1 MTAVMRWT
9 WLKLHVVTDLSEN
22 IMVTISCIYG
32 SATFSQLHYSLTP
45 RTSINI
51 DAQPLPANGLSR
63 GELTDVVA
71 TYPKDPAGSSSS
83 RIESVNDNHI
93 EMHIQ
98 TIGLSFKICFK
109 ILRGT
114 DLFFHTLITF
124 FDILKSLSHRN
135 I

>member
-22 IMVTISCIYG
+22 IMVTISCIHG

-98 TIGLSFKICFK
+98 TRIIFQNLYQNFARDRFVFSYTYYVFRYIKIA
-109 ILRGT
+109 IP
-114 DLFFHTLITF
+114 
-124 FDILKSLSHRN
+124 
-135 I
+135 